1 VKKDGNANERKWPRM
16 NANSARRS
24 VIAVCGSQVQSN
36 ALKLQTRRP
45 GMDAVVRPGGLDLAP
60 DAMLAAIK
68 QNGEWKV
75 QP

>member
-1 VKKDGNANERKWPRM
+1 M

-24 VIAVCGSQVQSN
+24 VIAVCGQQIRSN

-45 GMDAVVRPGGLDLAP
+45 GMGAVVQPGGLDLAP
-60 DAMLAAIK
+60 GVMHAAIK
-68 QNGEWKV
+68 QHWEWKV

>member
-1 VKKDGNANERKWPRM
+1 
-16 NANSARRS
+16 
-24 VIAVCGSQVQSN
+24 
-36 ALKLQTRRP
+36 
-45 GMDAVVRPGGLDLAP
+45 MDAVVRPGGLDLAP